1 MPQIPAPRWFM
12 TRKPLLQTRGGGA
25 AHQIREEEPNAGC
38 LPRQGQ
44 GRQAVTLRS
53 GGPYFRAPPR
63 LSSVMG
69 TSGVASPST
78 GVSSCCEAGRGTAR
92 GSVAVT
98 TAPESKSSA

>member
-1 MPQIPAPRWFM
+1 MP
-12 TRKPLLQTRGGGA
+12 A
-25 AHQIREEEPNAGC
+25 ACPGR
-38 LPRQGQ
+38 GQ
-44 GRQAVTLRS
+44 GRQAMTLRS

-69 TSGVASPST
+69 TSGVAAPST
-78 GVSSCCEAGRGTAR
+78 GVSSCCEAGRVTAR